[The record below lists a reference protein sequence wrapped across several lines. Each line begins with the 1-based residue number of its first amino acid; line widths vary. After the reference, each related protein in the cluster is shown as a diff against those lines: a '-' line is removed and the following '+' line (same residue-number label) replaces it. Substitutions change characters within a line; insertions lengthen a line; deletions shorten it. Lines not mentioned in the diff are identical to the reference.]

1 MASHNHGE
9 GCCGSHQ
16 GGGGLVDYDIQGDD
30 PTLSSCCIK
39 DMKEQA
45 EYVRIQTIL
54 QAHDVAEHR
63 LAHRQQATASS
74 ISSTSSLFP
83 PTPAI
88 SMTSFDPS
96 KGDDDDDD
104 DLDEFDYLLD
114 DNEAAT
120 QRRVALEAKVKLQ
133 AQGLGIVWGDKE
145 FTAFHTRV
153 TGMQWD
159 ALAKHKQNRPTVIAW
174 RATDHES
181 TMVLNAAL
189 VACAERYLGTC
200 VYGVSSACS
209 DKLQA
214 LCHRRITQHS
224 NTVVFVALNTHSQY
238 LAHVSVTALDD
249 AKWECEV
256 LPWLHKCN
264 VLRETF
270 EATTREA
277 AAAAAGIQ
285 PMDKQRAKG

>member
-1 MASHNHGE
+1 MASHNH
-9 GCCGSHQ
+9 CCGSHQ
-16 GGGGLVDYDIQGDD
+16 GGGGLADYDIQGDD

-88 SMTSFDPS
+88 SLTSFDPS

-145 FTAFHTRV
+145 FAAFHTRV

-189 VACAERYLGTC
+189 VACAERYLGTYNSKDIVEQGYDC
-200 VYGVSSACS
+200 GR
-209 DKLQA
+209 DKCRLR
-214 LCHRRITQHS
+214 HGYYHEHVGPSEESKRDISEWRREQS
-224 NTVVFVALNTHSQY
+224 
-238 LAHVSVTALDD
+238 
-249 AKWECEV
+249 
-256 LPWLHKCN
+256 
-264 VLRETF
+264 
-270 EATTREA
+270 
-277 AAAAAGIQ
+277 
-285 PMDKQRAKG
+285 